1 MANNDMY
8 ENENGEIKALKQE
21 IINKKSR
28 MIQKINQANLRI
40 FFMYKR
46 KLIPNYQRFSLLAFF
61 KNSFSSSVRK

>member
-1 MANNDMY
+1 MY
-8 ENENGEIKALKQE
+8 ENENGEMKALKQE

-28 MIQKINQANLRI
+28 MIQKIIQANLRI

-46 KLIPNYQRFSLLAFF
+46 KLIPNYQKFSLLAFF